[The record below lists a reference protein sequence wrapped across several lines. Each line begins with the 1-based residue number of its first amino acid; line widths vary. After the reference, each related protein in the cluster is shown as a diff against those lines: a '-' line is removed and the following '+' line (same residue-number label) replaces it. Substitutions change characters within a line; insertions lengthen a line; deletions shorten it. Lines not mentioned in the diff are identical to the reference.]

1 MYRTL
6 LATCGSAELQMFLP
20 IEYTYYCIS
29 FSLSHT
35 LQATCGTLPCNENK
49 HLTHVTIFGQARCGT
64 IKFLPSLPVPLAA
77 TFVFL
82 AEKVIAHRTM
92 GERPPP
98 HGRSP
103 TAPWARAH
111 RTVGDENVRGEDGF
125 GGAMFSDACLWVCL
139 GFLFS
144 CSVPHGLRCC
154 RIIWPLCA
162 PNRGCVL
169 TICVIF
175 GVKLTNFG
183 YFLSGKENIFY
194 LCRVE

>member
-20 IEYTYYCIS
+20 IEYAYYCIS

-35 LQATCGTLPCNENK
+35 LQATCGTLLSNENK
-49 HLTHVTIFGQARCGT
+49 HLTHVTIFGQATCGT

-82 AEKVIAHRTM
+82 AEKVIAHR
-92 GERPPP
+92 P
-98 HGRSP
+98 
-103 TAPWARAH
+103 
-111 RTVGDENVRGEDGF
+111 VGDENVRGEDGF
-125 GGAMFSDACLWVCL
+125 GGARFSDACLWVCL

-183 YFLSGKENIFY
+183 CFLSGKENIFY